1 MVEVTVVL
9 AIIGIML
16 AVVIP
21 NLPAVKRRIQL
32 NESVREL
39 ISDLRYVQ
47 QLTITEQQNY
57 CLKIFSEEKK
67 YQTLRCQ
74 EGVVTKEKFLPAEII
89 SINAEGFSDNKVE
102 FNPYGAAKESG
113 QILFQG
119 TGGLKIIDI
128 KISGFVR
135 TID

>member
-1 MVEVTVVL
+1 MEVTVVL
-9 AIIGIML
+9 VIIGIML
-16 AVVIP
+16 AIVIP

-57 CLKIFSEEKK
+57 CLKIFSGEKK

-74 EGVVTKEKFLPAEII
+74 EEIVIKEKFLPAEII
-89 SINAEGFSDNKVE
+89 SINATGFSDNKVE
-102 FNPYGAAKESG
+102 FNPYGAVKESG
-113 QILFQG
+113 QIIFQAA
-119 TGGLKIIDI
+119 GGLKTIDI

-135 TID
+135 TTD